1 MLTVDFFK
9 GVTLDRDLKWQ
20 PVENSIEV
28 DVAGRGLVR
37 QWQAFVPA
45 IRDGTKLPVTAE
57 DAMHVVACIEAA
69 FKASRERREV
79 AVGWASVEMF
89 GGVWGRW
96 LTFRFRASIAAEL
109 TFRLT
114 SQRRSN
120 SCPTA
125 ERSSSSSS
133 TRFDEADADRRR

>member
-1 MLTVDFFK
+1 MPQAGLEPASRPSAPTR
-9 GVTLDRDLKWQ
+9 TLPPKD
-20 PVENSIEV
+20 
-28 DVAGRGLVR
+28 
-37 QWQAFVPA
+37 
-45 IRDGTKLPVTAE
+45 
-57 DAMHVVACIEAA
+57 HVVACIEAA

>member
-28 DVAGRGLVR
+28 DVAGRGLVQ

-57 DAMHVVACIEAA
+57 DAMHVVAA
-69 FKASRERREV
+69 
-79 AVGWASVEMF
+79 
-89 GGVWGRW
+89 
-96 LTFRFRASIAAEL
+96 
-109 TFRLT
+109 
-114 SQRRSN
+114 
-120 SCPTA
+120 
-125 ERSSSSSS
+125 
-133 TRFDEADADRRR
+133 